1 MPKLYEDC
9 IHTIEIKKSKFI
21 TYLHRCESEDEAR
34 EYIRSIKKEH
44 PQANHHCSAMII
56 QDIMRSN
63 DDGEPSQTAGHP
75 MLDCLMHHHMQNI
88 VAVVV
93 RYFGGIKLGTGGL
106 VRAYSSSVQE
116 ALQHATLTESVEFTE
131 YEISF
136 PYDLIG
142 KVDHY
147 LRSHQIEITFTDY
160 NENVLYHILVLEDI
174 TKDLQE
180 LSNGSIHPIP
190 IQKVIH
196 EQIIR

>member
-136 PYDLIG
+136 PYDLIV

>member
-116 ALQHATLTESVEFTE
+116 ALQHATLTKSVEFTE